1 MHASHM
7 GLRLLNFRPE
17 GTRLMDSP
25 SAPENPARRS
35 TRRVPKRLPVHP
47 GGVEVEETERAH
59 SY

>member
-17 GTRLMDSP
+17 GTHLMDSP
-25 SAPENPARRS
+25 SAPENPGP
-35 TRRVPKRLPVHP
+35 TPGTRVPECLPVHP